1 MPAQSMWEIVSIRAC
16 PMAFYA
22 PCSGVL
28 RSALPPLW
36 DKSFSFP
43 EVFSLVVSFHG
54 ISQVTLPFLEMSG
67 WKGLLEAMWL
77 L

>member
-1 MPAQSMWEIVSIRAC
+1 M
-16 PMAFYA
+16 
-22 PCSGVL
+22 
-28 RSALPPLW
+28 SALPPLW

-43 EVFSLVVSFHG
+43 EVSSPVVSFHG
-54 ISQVTLPFLEMSG
+54 ISQVTLPFLEMPG

>member
-1 MPAQSMWEIVSIRAC
+1 M
-16 PMAFYA
+16 
-22 PCSGVL
+22 
-28 RSALPPLW
+28 SALPPLW

-43 EVFSLVVSFHG
+43 EVFSLVVSLHG
-54 ISQVTLPFLEMSG
+54 ISQVTLPFLEMPG